1 MRTPFPLAVL
11 AVVLF
16 EVPSANLVRCL
27 GKIRVVQF
35 SAVLALFWIF
45 VDRFAGGQPIHK
57 PSLALFAAKLFSELA
72 ILPRA
77 RPYTADLLAKHFLK
91 IR

>member
-16 EVPSANLVRCL
+16 AVALAKQVRCL

-57 PSLALFAAKLFSELA
+57 PSMALFAAKLFSELA

-77 RPYTADLLAKHFLK
+77 RPYTADLLANRFLNDG
-91 IR
+91 